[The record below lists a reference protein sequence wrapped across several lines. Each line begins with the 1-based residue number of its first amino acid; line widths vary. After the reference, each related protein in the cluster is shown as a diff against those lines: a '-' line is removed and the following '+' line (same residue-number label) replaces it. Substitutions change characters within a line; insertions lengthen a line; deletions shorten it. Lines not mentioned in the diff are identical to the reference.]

1 MKPSLILEDLTTKH
15 KSMHKRVIVF
25 SFLIPLALTLCAEDW
40 PQWRGSGR
48 DGVWHETGIRETF
61 PSEGL
66 PVRWRAPVGYGFSS
80 PVVAE
85 GRFFVTDALLDNPR
99 VRGRVLC
106 LEEATGKL
114 LWTFSREANN
124 LAWAFAPGQ
133 EPGPNGTPVV
143 RDGKVYATGPQAHH
157 LYCLEAA
164 SGMLVWERDLATD
177 YQIDETASL
186 SASPLVD
193 GGRVILQV
201 GGKPDACVAAFD
213 RKSGAEIWRSLNE
226 PGGQSS
232 PVIVQAG
239 GRPQLVVWTLQSV
252 SSLDPATGHLLWRE
266 PFSAGNS
273 SAVATPVFSN
283 NRLLVSGLMLKLDE
297 LQPSASVLWPDSR
310 AAAQRI
316 LSGISTPLMQD
327 GYVYSINQAG
337 NLVCLEAE
345 TGRRVWETDQVT
357 REKKASSATMHM
369 TVNGSSVFIYN
380 ELGEL
385 ILAKLSPQGYNEVSR
400 ATLVEPT
407 YQFGGRKLTW
417 AAPSF
422 ANGHVYARSEKEVV
436 CASLRQ

>member
-15 KSMHKRVIVF
+15 DSMHKRVIVF

-61 PSEGL
+61 PPEGL

-80 PVVAE
+80 PMVAE
-85 GRFFVTDALLDNPR
+85 GRVYVTDALLDKPR

-114 LWTFSREANN
+114 LWTF
-124 LAWAFAPGQ
+124 
-133 EPGPNGTPVV
+133 PVRRIIPHGLSLRARNPARTEHRFV

-193 GGRVILQV
+193 GERVILQV
-201 GGKPDACVAAFD
+201 GGKPDACVVAFD

-252 SSLDPATGHLLWRE
+252 SSLDPCNGTLIVARAIFGGQQFRRGHTGILQQ
-266 PFSAGNS
+266 
-273 SAVATPVFSN
+273 PVT
-283 NRLLVSGLMLKLDE
+283 R
-297 LQPSASVLWPDSR
+297 QWPH
-310 AAAQRI
+310 
-316 LSGISTPLMQD
+316 
-327 GYVYSINQAG
+327 V
-337 NLVCLEAE
+337 E
-345 TGRRVWETDQVT
+345 TG
-357 REKKASSATMHM
+357 
-369 TVNGSSVFIYN
+369 
-380 ELGEL
+380 
-385 ILAKLSPQGYNEVSR
+385 
-400 ATLVEPT
+400 
-407 YQFGGRKLTW
+407 
-417 AAPSF
+417 
-422 ANGHVYARSEKEVV
+422 
-436 CASLRQ
+436 